1 LACAYIGLG
10 AICQGSSSLL
20 IFLSL
25 LLDLGKGGFTFVT
38 FFSNQSF
45 FQHVSSFFI
54 PILSRK
60 IKMKNLI
67 LALNK
72 ANLSDSDMESVLTD
86 FENWIDSKVVRSE
99 QKMITESIAPIQK
112 ENDGIRSEVRLLAE
126 TMKHGFEMM
135 DQKLEERFQRIDQKL
150 EFTRKNLELQIA
162 SNRET
167 SELQTSRLE
176 KQIASTRENLETQIK
191 ANDKQ
196 LSLVQKL
203 LWLVLTLVLGLFAKA
218 VHLF

>member
-1 LACAYIGLG
+1 
-10 AICQGSSSLL
+10 
-20 IFLSL
+20 
-25 LLDLGKGGFTFVT
+25 
-38 FFSNQSF
+38 
-45 FQHVSSFFI
+45 
-54 PILSRK
+54 
-60 IKMKNLI
+60 MKNLI
-67 LALNK
+67 LALNR

-86 FENWIDSKVVRSE
+86 FENWIDSRVVRSE
-99 QKMITESIAPIQK
+99 QKMMTESIVPIQK
-112 ENDGIRSEVRLLAE
+112 ETDGIRSEIRLLAE
-126 TMKHGFEMM
+126 TMKHGFAIM
-135 DQKLEERFQRIDQKL
+135 EERFQKMDQKL

-191 ANDKQ
+191 ANEKQ

>member
-1 LACAYIGLG
+1 
-10 AICQGSSSLL
+10 
-20 IFLSL
+20 
-25 LLDLGKGGFTFVT
+25 
-38 FFSNQSF
+38 
-45 FQHVSSFFI
+45 
-54 PILSRK
+54 
-60 IKMKNLI
+60 MKNLI
-67 LALNK
+67 LALNR

-86 FENWIDSKVVRSE
+86 FENWIDSRVVRSE
-99 QKMITESIAPIQK
+99 QKMMTESIVPIQK
-112 ENDGIRSEVRLLAE
+112 ENDGIRSEIRLLAE

-135 DQKLEERFQRIDQKL
+135 DQKWEERFQRIDQKL

-176 KQIASTRENLETQIK
+176 KQISSTRENLETQIK

-218 VHLF
+218 IHLF